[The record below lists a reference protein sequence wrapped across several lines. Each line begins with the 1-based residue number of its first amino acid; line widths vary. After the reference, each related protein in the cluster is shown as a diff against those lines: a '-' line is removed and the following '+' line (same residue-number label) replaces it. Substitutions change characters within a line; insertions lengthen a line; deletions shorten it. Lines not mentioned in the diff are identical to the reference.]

1 MNKNQFTQYIKEI
14 IKETLSEGPQA
25 DEKVKKEKIDYLN
38 ALTRAAAEEKASLS
52 KPNSKPTLEENSI
65 DKETIQ
71 KKYNEMFGKN
81 PGVTF
86 AQVAKALG
94 ITEPQIAQALF
105 MPSFKLEENTLNE
118 MAGYYKVKDKA
129 GFKKALK
136 TYKELKGDKFDKNAL
151 GRLLT
156 TLDKEGEVE
165 IKSFAKELKKDPATY
180 NNEKTRSALEKP
192 GGEFTDYILS
202 LKSKEKSEKEAPKKV
217 APKKEEPKKEE
228 PKKKEAPKKEAPKKE
243 EPKKK
248 EAPKKAAPK
257 KEEPKKKEK
266 VEDDDFSDEE
276 PSMSDLKNIGKT
288 LSFDFDDDNDF

>member
-1 MNKNQFTQYIKEI
+1 MKKKQLKEYIKEI
-14 IKETLSEGPQA
+14 IISELATKVTSRTGNTMLSAFKDMNDANRFKQENPNIA
-25 DEKVKKEKIDYLN
+25 KI
-38 ALTRAAAEEKASLS
+38 
-52 KPNSKPTLEENSI
+52 
-65 DKETIQ
+65 Q
-71 KKYNEMFGKN
+71 QF
-81 PGVTF
+81 
-86 AQVAKALG
+86 
-94 ITEPQIAQALF
+94 
-105 MPSFKLEENTLNE
+105 EENTLNE

-228 PKKKEAPKKEAPKKE
+228 PKKKESPKKE

-248 EAPKKAAPK
+248 EAPKKVAPK

-266 VEDDDFSDEE
+266 VEDDDFSDEKE
-276 PSMSDLKNIGKT
+276 PSMSDLKNIEKT
-288 LSFDFDDDNDF
+288 LRFDDFDDDDDF